1 MTRAPGGELLAR
13 RLREPVVRF
22 STQSIDCAPTRDY
35 VSKTFRPLDHQTM
48 NVASSH
54 APAPLLVRRHEAAKM
69 LAVHVRTL
77 DGWLA
82 SVKLPSVKKGAR
94 CLRIR
99 VSDLLKFI
107 GDT

>member
-1 MTRAPGGELLAR
+1 
-13 RLREPVVRF
+13 
-22 STQSIDCAPTRDY
+22 
-35 VSKTFRPLDHQTM
+35 M

-82 SVKLPSVKKGAR
+82 SGKLPSVKKGAR